1 MDFPLSTVLFI
12 PWQHK
17 IKLFKCPLVTPTST
31 QLSSIITRL
40 GYCDPSSFRSRIR
53 RWPTET
59 HFHNYRSRHT
69 MKYNPAGGNYWTKFN
84 ANSSSLCSL
93 HTAQVA
99 SRGAFSCISGPFKM
113 IWLLQIECWRE
124 QVKKGLVGGGTFVG
138 CSLTLS
144 NCAGGSPNRGLL
156 GTYPVSESITI
167 SFSFPHVIMYMFC
180 LLLLLCRLL
189 LSTSGAADRLHFSK
203 VLIF

>member
-1 MDFPLSTVLFI
+1 MNFPLSTVLFI

-124 QVKKGLVGGGTFVG
+124 QVKKDSLGVGHLLVAHSPCPIAPAEARIGDCWGRIP
-138 CSLTLS
+138 SL
-144 NCAGGSPNRGLL
+144 NP
-156 GTYPVSESITI
+156 
-167 SFSFPHVIMYMFC
+167 
-180 LLLLLCRLL
+180 
-189 LSTSGAADRLHFSK
+189 
-203 VLIF
+203 